1 LTIYA
6 PMLGVL
12 WRTVETYGLDP
23 GLAIDASLYRPDRKM
38 PVVERIPFS
47 EFDNAL
53 TRVCDLVKDPAFGMR
68 STQVLHPSHFGALG
82 HAWLV
87 SFSLRT
93 ALHRLERFQAL
104 LDEDSNIQL
113 QELPDRVR
121 VTYQRTRGHS
131 CPEVFA
137 DLHQSQLLAMC
148 RLNYGVGLRPVEI
161 SLKRPTPADPRPW
174 LDFYGPSVK
183 FDQPEIALAFSNEQA
198 DKPLPVAN
206 SELVALHDESI
217 RKHLLKLSQGN
228 ILNLSRMR
236 LAESLPSGRVTEN
249 DLASALN
256 MSTRTLHRKLRE
268 KNETF
273 RTLLEKVRTDL
284 AERYIRNRNYNIT
297 EIAFLL
303 GYTDISAFSRA
314 FKSWFGYSPTEARER
329 H

>member
-1 LTIYA
+1 
-6 PMLGVL
+6 MLGVL
-12 WRTVETYGLDP
+12 WRTVETYNLDP
-23 GLAIDASLYRPDRKM
+23 GLAIDTSLYRPDRKM
-38 PVVERIPFS
+38 PLVERIPFS
-47 EFDNAL
+47 AFDDAF
-53 TRVCDLVKDPAFGMR
+53 TRVCELVDDPAIAMR
-68 STQVLHPSHFGALG
+68 TAQVLHPSYFGALG

-93 ALHRLERFQAL
+93 ALQRLERFQAL
-104 LDEDSNIQL
+104 LDEDSDIRVH
-113 QELPDRVR
+113 ESPDSVR
-121 VTYQRTRGHS
+121 ITYRRTRGYS
-131 CPEVFA
+131 RPEVFA
-137 DLHQSQLLAMC
+137 DVHQAQLLAMC
-148 RLNYGVGLRPVEI
+148 RLNFGTGLEPIEVSLIRP
-161 SLKRPTPADPRPW
+161 PPADPQPW
-174 LDFYGPSVK
+174 LDFFGPLVR
-183 FDQPEIALAFSNEQA
+183 FGQPEIALAFSNEQA

-228 ILNLSRMR
+228 ILNMSRMR

-314 FKSWFGYSPTEARER
+314 FKGWFGHSPTEARER